1 MFLRTGSSRPLDRSV
16 QNWNANHPF
25 LVDSKSVSTATIT
38 YGQLF
43 RDLDSFVNDH
53 DSLQLFDPSK
63 RQRLSD
69 ATLYGYLIRLFAA
82 ISKGE
87 SLTLN
92 DLSPLDIRN
101 DSTNNNVT
109 RSSGPQSLEEQS
121 AQLLPDRIAN
131 LTDRILKSKSRI
143 TLFTSGTTGT
153 PKPIHQTVANLTRTV
168 QISDKHHEDVWGLAY
183 QPTKIAALQVL
194 LQAICNG
201 NTIVNLFGL
210 PIVETREQIRA
221 CRISH
226 LSATPTYL
234 RLIAAD
240 SCPFPM
246 VRAVTVGGEVCD
258 AGLLSKLKTL
268 FPNARFR
275 NVYASSE
282 MGTLLH
288 SSDDCF
294 VVPDSIRN
302 SVLIRDGRLWIH
314 QSLIAENLQDHCI
327 DGFWDSGDEVQ
338 IVDENPL
345 RLKVS
350 GRRTDWIN
358 VGGTKVN
365 PHDVE
370 MLLRA
375 IPGVIDA
382 RVFGIANS
390 VTGQLVAAEL
400 SKDGSTELDVGTIRK
415 RMQEVLPAVAVPRV
429 ITLRDANRAT
439 DTLKKERLQ

>member
-1 MFLRTGSSRPLDRSV
+1 
-16 QNWNANHPF
+16 
-25 LVDSKSVSTATIT
+25 
-38 YGQLF
+38 
-43 RDLDSFVNDH
+43 
-53 DSLQLFDPSK
+53 
-63 RQRLSD
+63 
-69 ATLYGYLIRLFAA
+69 
-82 ISKGE
+82 
-87 SLTLN
+87 
-92 DLSPLDIRN
+92 
-101 DSTNNNVT
+101 
-109 RSSGPQSLEEQS
+109 
-121 AQLLPDRIAN
+121 
-131 LTDRILKSKSRI
+131 
-143 TLFTSGTTGT
+143 
-153 PKPIHQTVANLTRTV
+153 
-168 QISDKHHEDVWGLAY
+168 
-183 QPTKIAALQVL
+183 
-194 LQAICNG
+194 
-201 NTIVNLFGL
+201 
-210 PIVETREQIRA
+210 
-221 CRISH
+221 
-226 LSATPTYL
+226 
-234 RLIAAD
+234 
-240 SCPFPM
+240 M

-288 SSDDCF
+288 SLDDCF

-370 MLLRA
+370 LLLRA

-400 SKDGSTELDVGTIRK
+400 SKDGSTELDVGTVRK
-415 RMQEVLPAVAVPRV
+415 HMQEVLPAVAVPRV
-429 ITLRDANRAT
+429 ITLRDAIRAT

>member
-1 MFLRTGSSRPLDRSV
+1 MSLRKGSSKPLDRSV

-25 LVDSKSVSTATIT
+25 LVESKSVSTATIT

-43 RDLDSFVNDH
+43 RDLDSFGNDH

-63 RQRLSD
+63 RQGLTE

-82 ISKGE
+82 IINDE
-87 SLTLN
+87 SLILDDRN
-92 DLSPLDIRN
+92 PLAIRN
-101 DSTNNNVT
+101 DSTSNNVKQ
-109 RSSGPQSLEEQS
+109 SSDPPHSEEQS
-121 AQLLPDRIAN
+121 VQLLPDRIAI
-131 LTDRILKSKSRI
+131 LRDRILNSKSRI

-153 PKPIHQTVANLTRTV
+153 PKPIHQAVANLTRTV
-168 QISDKHHEDVWGLAY
+168 QISAKHQEDVWGLAY
-183 QPTKIAALQVL
+183 RPTKIAALQVL

-210 PIVETREQIRA
+210 PIVETREQILA

-226 LSATPTYL
+226 LSATPTYF

-240 SCPFPM
+240 SRPFPM

-282 MGTLLH
+282 VGTLLH

-370 MLLRA
+370 IMLRT

-382 RVFGIANS
+382 RVFGISNS

-400 SKDGSTELDVGTIRK
+400 SKDGTAELDVTTIRK
-415 RMQEVLPAVAVPRV
+415 HMQEVLPAVAVPRV
-429 ITLRDANRAT
+429 ITLRDAIRAT
-439 DTLKKERLQ
+439 DTLKKERR